1 MNSIEEESPFFV
13 SIDKKNIKN
22 QINNFKNV
30 KSKYFCQTIKTIKT
44 VQGMKHVSSA
54 SFPDKKMINE
64 QLNKVPQISNQ
75 KSQINNTLKLKSI
88 NNFNL
93 KDNRANSFNLAKKDD
108 NNAIDTEENIDI
120 DDTDEYNDI
129 KFNINKPKLPFY
141 NRNNM
146 IVNNYNDK
154 APSNVSRNLFS
165 NCLNKIT
172 SNKSQIIKP
181 NKNNSFYKNYSISFD
196 NKDLL
201 KLKIN
206 QNITMLN
213 SKIDMLKNI
222 IKRRNIQIL
231 SMQLIFEKAN
241 SMKKIKK
248 YNYKYDKIID
258 EIRKKTFDLKIVKS
272 KCEENFVNKK
282 NFEKEINQEK
292 VAHSTQK
299 AILIEK
305 ILDCKMY
312 IINKKNEYTTN
323 NNNNINNNEES
334 TIVNDSL
341 FIDNESNIFETKEN
355 LNMSEQK
362 VSKLKSSNRFL
373 NKEEEDL
380 NINNHQINCMNNKK
394 VANYFIPRFLI
405 ETKTKNKNKNKIRY
419 NNNTQF
425 NVFINANNGK

>member
-1 MNSIEEESPFFV
+1 MNSIEEESTFFV

-44 VQGMKHVSSA
+44 VHGMKHVSSA

-64 QLNKVPQISNQ
+64 QSNKAPQISNQ
-75 KSQINNTLKLKSI
+75 KNQINNTLKLNNIK
-88 NNFNL
+88 NFNL
-93 KDNRANSFNLAKKDD
+93 KDNRANSFNLAKKDH

-154 APSNVSRNLFS
+154 APSNVSRNIFS
-165 NCLNKIT
+165 NCLNKIS

-206 QNITMLN
+206 QNVAMLN

-222 IKRRNIQIL
+222 IKSRNIQIL

-241 SMKKIKK
+241 ATKKIKK
-248 YNYKYDKIID
+248 YNLKYDKIID
-258 EIRKKTFDLKIVKS
+258 EIRKKIFDLKIIKS

-292 VAHSTQK
+292 IEHSTQK

-312 IINKKNEYTTN
+312 IINKKNEYTS

-341 FIDNESNIFETKEN
+341 FIDNESNILETKEN

-362 VSKLKSSNRFL
+362 VSKLKSSNRLL

-380 NINNHQINCMNNKK
+380 NINNHQINCMKNKK

-405 ETKTKNKNKNKIRY
+405 ETKTKNKNKIRY
-419 NNNTQF
+419 NNDKQF
-425 NVFINANNGK
+425 NIFINSNNGK